1 MSQLDQALLN
11 CLAERRA
18 SSACGMSAQSKHPED
33 VLPGNSVSGS
43 SLETFLLKSF
53 VSWTRGQE
61 AALFL
66 QTEISPQRH
75 GGLPKPGN
83 LPKLKNH

>member
-11 CLAERRA
+11 CLAEQRA
-18 SSACGMSAQSKHPED
+18 SSACAMSAQSKHPED

-53 VSWTRGQE
+53 ISR
-61 AALFL
+61 
-66 QTEISPQRH
+66 TEDRKQLSFF
-75 GGLPKPGN
+75 
-83 LPKLKNH
+83 KLRFHHRDTEDCRSLVICQN